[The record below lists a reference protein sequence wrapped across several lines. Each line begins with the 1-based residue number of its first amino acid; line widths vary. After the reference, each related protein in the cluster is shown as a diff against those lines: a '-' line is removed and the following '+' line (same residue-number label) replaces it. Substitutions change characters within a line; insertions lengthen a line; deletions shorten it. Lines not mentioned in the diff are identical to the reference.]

1 MFESVRVLIALQAE
15 VAAMRKLAAL
25 QRTLQSSPAIP
36 KLAVAWTS
44 AANLRIPLRALRP
57 IDPALTPALLAPLR
71 DLASPLPPL
80 RLQLGPLSAFP
91 APDRARLITV
101 DVADPGAVLKDLI
114 ARLDALLDSLGC
126 VVETG
131 PFVPHLTLARLPEP
145 CDAQQWLA
153 SVEPISLETRITECS
168 LHSHTQLRTGGE
180 HVAIDRF
187 PLAHQP
193 QRSQRPSKAPKPS
206 QRPSRKPPRSPEPG
220 TARDEI
226 PAAPRVPSIPVPG
239 ATPEPQ
245 LPQPQAGTGTA
256 PEPPARES
264 LSSQSSSILPP
275 APPRDDL
282 PPEDDWGV

>member
-1 MFESVRVLIALQAE
+1 
-15 VAAMRKLAAL
+15 MRKLAAL
-25 QRTLQSSPAIP
+25 QRSLQSSPSIP

-71 DLASPLPPL
+71 DLVSPLPPL

-101 DVADPGAVLKDLI
+101 GVADPGAVFNDLVT
-114 ARLDALLDSLGC
+114 RLDTLLDSLGC

-145 CDAQQWLA
+145 CDAQLWLA
-153 SVEPISLETRITECS
+153 SVEPISIETRITECS
-168 LHSHTQLRTGGE
+168 IHAHAQLRTGGE

-206 QRPSRKPPRSPEPG
+206 QRPSRKPPKSPEPAA
-220 TARDEI
+220 ARDEI

-239 ATPEPQ
+239 ATAQPQ
-245 LPQPQAGTGTA
+245 LSQAHAGTGAA
-256 PEPPARES
+256 PEAPSREP
-264 LSSQSSSILPP
+264 LSSRGSSILPP